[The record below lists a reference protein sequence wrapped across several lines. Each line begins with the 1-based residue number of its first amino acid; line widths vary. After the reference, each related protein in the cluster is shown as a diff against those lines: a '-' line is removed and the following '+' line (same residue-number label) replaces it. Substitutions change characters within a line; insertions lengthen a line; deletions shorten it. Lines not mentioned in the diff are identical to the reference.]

1 MIDSCISNI
10 IQSRINYVKVM
21 SKYVGKRVFF
31 FFFFI
36 RLVQRRIRAWFY
48 KGKKWHLLL
57 DLCWTWG
64 PQNYLLPCAL
74 WNKQTKHGQQKIVII
89 CVNKGEKEICRNDLT
104 HPQNFYKLFA
114 FIHLPP
120 SFVPPRNLT
129 STMMGSQFIKP
140 CSTKNGVQFDDPT
153 CWTYVSSLSPLRA
166 YLEQRFRF
174 LNPMPP
180 CTSLFFIKG

>member
-1 MIDSCISNI
+1 MANKKSWS
-10 IQSRINYVKVM
+10 YV
-21 SKYVGKRVFF
+21 STR
-31 FFFFI
+31 
-36 RLVQRRIRAWFY
+36 
-48 KGKKWHLLL
+48 GKKK
-57 DLCWTWG
+57 
-64 PQNYLLPCAL
+64 Y
-74 WNKQTKHGQQKIVII
+74 
-89 CVNKGEKEICRNDLT
+89 CRNDLT

-174 LNPMPP
+174 LNPIYATMHL
-180 CTSLFFIKG
+180 SLFYKGLKDLDCSLITINFSWNIAELFLPIDYLENFGLLGLKSCGSFWDCLACCRK